1 MIAQDILTK
10 VRYSLSDTDV
20 DRWSDERLLSLLNDA
35 IIDVAKNTTLFIETY
50 IYTVANLLVD
60 IDLTETAL
68 KIVRAEY
75 LDEAL
80 PFYSF
85 EEMDKKDKDWQTV
98 TGDKVEALV
107 YDKQRN
113 GLLKQYPIVENAQNP
128 HVEYPNGHLGVTT
141 DISYSDIQPVLA
153 DTYGDVSHIP
163 DEALIKFYYVRRHTR
178 IDDINDT
185 LNIDELIETPLKHYI
200 VGMAL
205 RDNQDTQNR
214 QMGNEELRLYYN
226 MIEEYSIQ
234 KSMDFA
240 EADYTAE
247 YRPND

>member
-113 GLLKQYPIVENAQNP
+113 GLLKQYPIVENAKI
-128 HVEYPNGHLGVTT
+128 LM
-141 DISYSDIQPVLA
+141 
-153 DTYGDVSHIP
+153 
-163 DEALIKFYYVRRHTR
+163 
-178 IDDINDT
+178 
-185 LNIDELIETPLKHYI
+185 LNI
-200 VGMAL
+200 
-205 RDNQDTQNR
+205 
-214 QMGNEELRLYYN
+214 QMD
-226 MIEEYSIQ
+226 I
-234 KSMDFA
+234 
-240 EADYTAE
+240 
-247 YRPND
+247 